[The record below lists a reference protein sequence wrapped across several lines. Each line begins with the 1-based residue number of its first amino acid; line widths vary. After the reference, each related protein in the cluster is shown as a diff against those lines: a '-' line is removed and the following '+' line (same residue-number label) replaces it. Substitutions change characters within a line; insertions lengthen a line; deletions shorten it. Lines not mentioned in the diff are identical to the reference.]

1 MKNKKLNILIC
12 GATGFIGKNMLD
24 HFSKKKNARVF
35 ATYHHKNKFKKNN
48 VNWIKIDLCNKVQVD
63 KTLKNIDI
71 VIQAA
76 ATTSG
81 SKDIVN
87 KPQIHVTDNAIM
99 NSYIMSSAFDRG
111 VKHVIFFSCTVM
123 YPGSNFPLKE
133 DSVKLNN
140 KLEKKYFGVGHTKL
154 YIEKICEFFGNLG
167 KTKYTCIR
175 HSNIYGPNDKFDLE
189 KGHFFASNLLKIF
202 HAKNNEISVWGK
214 GTEKRDLL
222 YITDLTNFVDKV
234 IKFQKTKFNIY
245 NCTYGKSFRVIDIIK
260 KMIKYHERDI
270 KINFDLT
277 KPSISVNILVD
288 SSKAKRELRWRPKV
302 SIENGIQKTI
312 KWLKINT

>member
-12 GATGFIGKNMLD
+12 GATGFIGKNMLE
-24 HFSKKKNARVF
+24 HFSNKKNVKIF
-35 ATYHHKNKFKKNN
+35 ATYHKKNKFKKKKI
-48 VNWIKIDLCNKVQVD
+48 NWKKVDLCNKIQVH

-76 ATTSG
+76 ASTSG
-81 SKDIVN
+81 SKDIVS

-99 NSYIMSSAFDRG
+99 NSYIMSSAFNRG

-123 YPGSNFPLKE
+123 YPNSHFPLKE

-140 KLEKKYFGVGHTKL
+140 ELEQKYFGVGHTKL

-189 KGHFFASNLLKIF
+189 KGHFFSSNLLKIV
-202 HAKNNEISVWGK
+202 HAKNNKISIWGK
-214 GTEKRDLL
+214 GVEKRDLL
-222 YITDLTNFVDKV
+222 YISDLTNFVDKT
-234 IKFQKTKFNIY
+234 IKYQKAKFRIY
-245 NCTYGKSFRVIDIIK
+245 NCTYGKSLKLIDIIK
-260 KMIKYHERDI
+260 KMIKFYNRNI
-270 KINFDLT
+270 KIEHDLT
-277 KPSISVNILVD
+277 KPTIPVNILVD
-288 SSKAKRELRWRPKV
+288 SSRAKKELGWKPKV
-302 SIENGIQKTI
+302 NIEKGIQKTI
-312 KWLKINT
+312 KWLKINI

>member
-12 GATGFIGKNMLD
+12 GATGFIGKNMLE
-24 HFSKKKNARVF
+24 HFCQKKNVRIF
-35 ATYHHKNKFKKNN
+35 ATYHRKNKFKKKN
-48 VNWIKIDLCNKVQVD
+48 VNWIRVNLCNKIQVE
-63 KTLKNIDI
+63 KILRNIDI

-81 SKDIVN
+81 SKDIVG

-99 NSYIMSSAFDRG
+99 NSYIMSSAFNRG
-111 VKHVIFFSCTVM
+111 VKHVIFISCTVM
-123 YPGSNFPLKE
+123 YPSSYFPVKE
-133 DSVKLNN
+133 DSVKLNCN
-140 KLEKKYFGVGHTKL
+140 LEKKYFGIGHTKL

-202 HAKNNEISVWGK
+202 YTKNNKIRVWGK
-214 GTEKRDLL
+214 CIEKRDLL
-222 YITDLTNFVDKV
+222 YISDLTNFVDKAIKYQK
-234 IKFQKTKFNIY
+234 IKFRIY
-245 NCTYGKSFRVIDIIK
+245 NCAYGKSFKVIDIIK
-260 KMIKYHERDI
+260 KII
-270 KINFDLT
+270 KIYNPNIIIEHDHT
-277 KPSISVNILVD
+277 KPSIPVNILVD
-288 SSKAKRELRWRPKV
+288 SSRARKELGWKPKV
-302 SIENGIQKTI
+302 TMERGIKKTI